1 MSSLRQQLL
10 EVAEHACNDSGVL
23 TTAQMKEVLKL
34 VFLGVQQTNRMV
46 PKATESLWKADSWK
60 SLIEK
65 VQTSPR
71 LKSSPVLLKLCER
84 IAYTSEGSGTSIN
97 GQSKKASKRKAEEPE
112 AALRISTKK
121 KHKSGS

>member
-10 EVAEHACNDSGVL
+10 EVAEDACKDSGVL

-34 VFLGVQQTNRMV
+34 VLLGVQQTNRMV
-46 PKATESLWKADSWK
+46 PKATESLWKSDSWK

-71 LKSSPVLLKLCER
+71 FRSSPVLVKLCER
-84 IAYTSEGSGTSIN
+84 ITSTSDGSGGSIN
-97 GQSKKASKRKAEEPE
+97 GQSKKASKRKAED
-112 AALRISTKK
+112 ALQISTKK
-121 KHKSGS
+121 KHRSGS